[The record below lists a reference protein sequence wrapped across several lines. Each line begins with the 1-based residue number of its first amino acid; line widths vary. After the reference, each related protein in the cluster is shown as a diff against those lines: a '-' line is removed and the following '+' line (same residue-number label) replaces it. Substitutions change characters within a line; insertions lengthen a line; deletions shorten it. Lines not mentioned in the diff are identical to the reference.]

1 MRAKTVGFAI
11 ADEDRELLDR
21 LVAKYGDGNRS
32 EFLRKAMQ
40 MMAKVEFAERFIG
53 PAARIPG
60 EAFDQGLRDFAR
72 DGEAAHVVAEL
83 LGDLT
88 APVIAVASRPWSLGS
103 YFIRMSFI
111 TILMRAANSVR

>member
-40 MMAKVEFAERFIG
+40 MMAKMEFAERFNGILEDIQQELG
-53 PAARIPG
+53 GKQYSSEEVLALIEEVR
-60 EAFDQGLRDFAR
+60 
-72 DGEAAHVVAEL
+72 AEK
-83 LGDLT
+83 
-88 APVIAVASRPWSLGS
+88 
-103 YFIRMSFI
+103 
-111 TILMRAANSVR
+111 RA

>member
-40 MMAKVEFAERFIG
+40 MMAKVEFAERFNGI
-53 PAARIPG
+53 
-60 EAFDQGLRDFAR
+60 
-72 DGEAAHVVAEL
+72 
-83 LGDLT
+83 LGD
-88 APVIAVASRPWSLGS
+88 IQQELGGKHYS
-103 YFIRMSFI
+103 SEDVLALIEEV
-111 TILMRAANSVR
+111 RAEKRA

>member
-40 MMAKVEFAERFIG
+40 MMAKMEFAERFNGILG
-53 PAARIPG
+53 GIQHELGGKQYSSEEVLALIEEVR
-60 EAFDQGLRDFAR
+60 
-72 DGEAAHVVAEL
+72 AEKR
-83 LGDLT
+83 G
-88 APVIAVASRPWSLGS
+88 
-103 YFIRMSFI
+103 
-111 TILMRAANSVR
+111 

>member
-40 MMAKVEFAERFIG
+40 MMAKMEFAERFNGI
-53 PAARIPG
+53 
-60 EAFDQGLRDFAR
+60 
-72 DGEAAHVVAEL
+72 
-83 LGDLT
+83 LGD
-88 APVIAVASRPWSLGS
+88 VQHELGGKQYS
-103 YFIRMSFI
+103 SDEVLALIEEV
-111 TILMRAANSVR
+111 RAEKRG